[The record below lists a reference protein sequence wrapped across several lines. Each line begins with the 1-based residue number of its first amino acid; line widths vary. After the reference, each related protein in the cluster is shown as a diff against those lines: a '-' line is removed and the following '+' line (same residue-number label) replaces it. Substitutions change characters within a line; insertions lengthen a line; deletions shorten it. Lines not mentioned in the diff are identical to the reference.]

1 MRIRIPPS
9 LVLEHAELH
18 DFLIVAQNES
28 GALGEEMR
36 RVARLLEPHMRK
48 EEAFAMPPLGLL
60 ARLARGECHADML
73 DVLAHTDWLRNN
85 LPILLSEHQ
94 VIRTAAELFLRAARD
109 AGRSDCFQFAE
120 KLMHHLRLE
129 EEIMYPAAIV
139 LGEYL
144 KLRLPEREP
153 LA

>member
-1 MRIRIPPS
+1 
-9 LVLEHAELH
+9 
-18 DFLIVAQNES
+18 
-28 GALGEEMR
+28 
-36 RVARLLEPHMRK
+36 
-48 EEAFAMPPLGLL
+48 
-60 ARLARGECHADML
+60 
-73 DVLAHTDWLRNN
+73 
-85 LPILLSEHQ
+85 